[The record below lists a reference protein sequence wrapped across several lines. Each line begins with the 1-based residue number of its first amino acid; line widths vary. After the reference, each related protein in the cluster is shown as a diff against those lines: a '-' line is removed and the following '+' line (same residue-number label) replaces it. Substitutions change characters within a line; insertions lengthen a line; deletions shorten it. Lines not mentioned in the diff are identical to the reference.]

1 MPKKFYAVARG
12 KNPGIYTRWFGPGG
26 AQEQVSGFRGA
37 IYKGFPTLAEAREFV
52 QNPPARKGGKKPS
65 AGDTAATPPSGP
77 PPTSPA
83 EVPDRD
89 VLIFTDGGALG
100 NPGPGG
106 YGAVILEGDGRR
118 ELSGGR
124 RRTTN
129 NRMEMMAVIRAL
141 DACEPG
147 RKILLYSDSRYVV
160 DAITKG
166 WAKRW
171 RANNWMRNKTD
182 PAVNPDLWETLLEL
196 VDRHD
201 VRFGWVKGHAGV
213 EHNERCDELVR
224 TESAKGSALPAD
236 EGYEGKT

>member
-12 KNPGIYTRWFGPGG
+12 KNPGIYSRWFGPGG
-26 AQEQVSGFRGA
+26 AHEQVAGFAGA
-37 IYKGFPTLAEAREFV
+37 VYKGFPTIEEAREFV
-52 QNPPARKGGKKPS
+52 RNPPARRGPKKPS
-65 AGDTAATPPSGP
+65 AGRSNTAREAETI
-77 PPTSPA
+77 PA
-83 EVPDRD
+83 SLADVPDRD
-89 VLIFTDGGALG
+89 ALIFTDGGALG

-129 NRMEMMAVIRAL
+129 NRMELMAVIEAL

-147 RKILLYSDSRYVV
+147 RKILLFSDSRYVV
-160 DAITKG
+160 DAVEKG
-166 WAKRW
+166 WARRW
-171 RANNWMRNKTD
+171 QANDWMRNKTD
-182 PAVNPDLWETLLEL
+182 PAVNPDLWERLLDL
-196 VDRHD
+196 LDRRE

-224 TESAKGSALPAD
+224 SESAKGGALPAD
-236 EGYEGKT
+236 EEYEKSS